1 MMLAVAVGVGVA
13 AAAWLHE
20 RRADRDE
27 HRRELYQALYQEE
40 SDAALYFSP
49 PSPEARPITRCDS
62 ADARVAA
69 AVQRAAQ
76 AEAESCRL
84 AQEMDAV
91 ATAHFAI
98 EQCAL
103 CADRMRD
110 HALVP
115 CGHVACGVCGQ
126 RCVDAGVCDL
136 CNENVDGVIAL
147 RLQ

>member
-40 SDAALYFSP
+40 SDAALFFSP

-76 AEAESCRL
+76 AEAEACRL

-91 ATAHFAI
+91 STAHFSI

-103 CADRMRD
+103 CADGMRD

-115 CGHVACGVCGQ
+115 CGHVACGVCGL
-126 RCVDAGVCDL
+126 RCLRTGVCEL
-136 CNENVDGVIAL
+136 CYEPVEKLIAL